1 MFDAT
6 CLYHFRWRKKKVD
19 GYIIPPSHFFSR
31 VLEIDVE
38 VPEII
43 KVENPKQEIKQE
55 ETVISNAGSEVLAE
69 PKSTISTPD
78 NTPQQPKV
86 SALSLAS
93 IRAKRELEKNK
104 SQAEKEHVV
113 LPTEPFS
120 ETDMQLIWTKFA
132 ENRGHKGQKII
143 EALLLLND
151 PKLEGTTIIH
161 ELPNEGAKLEFETV
175 KYDLTGA
182 LRGKLHNHDIT
193 IEVVVNEELSS
204 RRAFTPQDRYNRL
217 SELNPNLDVL
227 RKLFDLH
234 I

>member
-1 MFDAT
+1 MLDAT

-43 KVENPKQEIKQE
+43 QVETPKVEVKVAPTISNE
-55 ETVISNAGSEVLAE
+55 VISEVKTNVSEPQSA
-69 PKSTISTPD
+69 
-78 NTPQQPKV
+78 PQQPKV
-86 SALSLAS
+86 SALSLSS

-104 SQAEKEHVV
+104 SQAEKEHVI

-120 ETDMQLIWTKFA
+120 ETDMLMVWTKFA

-143 EALLLLND
+143 ESLLLLKD
-151 PKLEGTTIIH
+151 PRLDGTTIIH
-161 ELPNEGAKLEFETV
+161 ELPNEGSKIEFESI
-175 KYDLTGA
+175 KYDLLGA
-182 LRGKLHNHDIT
+182 LRGKLHNHDIS
-193 IEVVVNEELSS
+193 IEVIVNEDISS
-204 RRAFTPQDRYNRL
+204 KRAFTPQDRYNRL
-217 SELNPNLDVL
+217 SEINPNLEVL
-227 RKLFDLH
+227 RKLFDLE